1 MKPAH
6 LPERFSY
13 PSPAFGKF
21 WDSLLG
27 KAVLAYIGKPDE
39 SEIYHFGEQLMAGD
53 PLADDVADLLKD
65 MPMNEL
71 RAMIAQALDKGI
83 DSVPDAP
90 QALQSLFAEVDT
102 VPDWVNAD
110 KLKLAS
116 EVMRR
121 SGRIGG
127 YALRNLALMGGY
139 QSSAI
144 NKPLVFTGSL
154 DGSAANRIAETNG
167 FWIDITRENGL
178 QRFAPGVKTA
188 IRVRIMHAML
198 RVRIQR
204 NPEWSNDKWGLPIN
218 QTDML
223 ATNMAFSTLF
233 IEGSRLLGL
242 HITGK
247 EAEAVL
253 HFWRYVGYLLGI
265 NVENMPTNEKEAR
278 RLLYTLTIAQ
288 PGADEDSKHL
298 AKALLEEPLSEEIA
312 MPLWMRRLRKNFH
325 HGLNRYFLD
334 KHACENLGIGPT
346 PWVVAG
352 SLVAVPTFCL
362 ETVRRVVPG
371 ATRRAIKRGGNTQE
385 RHQEL
390 LMNGRTAQY
399 RPVAK
404 LRNE

>member
-1 MKPAH
+1 
-6 LPERFSY
+6 
-13 PSPAFGKF
+13 
-21 WDSLLG
+21 
-27 KAVLAYIGKPDE
+27 
-39 SEIYHFGEQLMAGD
+39 
-53 PLADDVADLLKD
+53 
-65 MPMNEL
+65 MNEL
-71 RAMIAQALDKGI
+71 RAMITQALDKGI
-83 DSVPDAP
+83 DTVDDAPDALK
-90 QALQSLFAEVDT
+90 ALFEEVDT
-102 VPDWVNAD
+102 VPEWVNAD

-204 NPEWSNDKWGLPIN
+204 NPDWSNDKWGLPIN

-242 HITGK
+242 HISRK

-265 NVENMPTNEKEAR
+265 NVEHMPTNEKEAR

-288 PGADEDSKHL
+288 PGADEDSQHL
-298 AKALLEEPLSEEIA
+298 AKALLEEPLSEEIP
-312 MPLWMRRLRKNFH
+312 MPVWMRKLRKNFH

-334 KHACENLGIGPT
+334 KHACENLGIEPT
-346 PWVVAG
+346 PWVMAG
-352 SLVAVPTFCL
+352 GLVAVPTFYSEAL
-362 ETVRRVVPG
+362 RRIIPG
-371 ATRRAIKRGGNTQE
+371 ATRRAIKRGGDLQQ
-385 RHQEL
+385 RHQDM
-390 LMNGRTAQY
+390 LMNGRKAQY
-399 RPVAK
+399 RPVTK